1 MTSHACCTLLS
12 AEVTSKRKVKRKV
25 IYRNLLADERD
36 ERSIGGEDC
45 VSINNPSQDIGRGY
59 SDKKQHLV
67 VSIKGKKLQ
76 TMYQLRE

>member
-25 IYRNLLADERD
+25 IYRNLLADER
-36 ERSIGGEDC
+36 SIGGEDC
-45 VSINNPSQDIGRGY
+45 VSINNPLQDMGRSY

-67 VSIKGKKLQ
+67 VLITGRKLQ
-76 TMYQLRE
+76 TMYQQRE

>member
-12 AEVTSKRKVKRKV
+12 AEVTSKRKV

-67 VSIKGKKLQ
+67 VSIKGK
-76 TMYQLRE
+76 